1 MVTGGGLGAGGVGAG
16 GFGAGGV
23 GAGGVGAG
31 GVGAGGVGA
40 GGVGVGDDGGSVP
53 VGVLAAVPE
62 LPPPHALKAQAA
74 TINNAQ
80 P

>member
-1 MVTGGGLGAGGVGAG
+1 MAPGGGLGAGGVG
-16 GFGAGGV
+16 V
-23 GAGGVGAG
+23 GGGVGAG

-40 GGVGVGDDGGSVP
+40 GGVGVGDEGGDVP
-53 VGVLAAVPE
+53 VAVLVALPE
-62 LPPPHALKAQAA
+62 FPPPHALSAQAA

>member
-1 MVTGGGLGAGGVGAG
+1 VAPGGGLGAGGVG
-16 GFGAGGV
+16 V
-23 GAGGVGAG
+23 GG

-40 GGVGVGDDGGSVP
+40 GGVGVGDEGGEVP
-53 VGVLAAVPE
+53 VGALAALPE
-62 LPPPHALKAQAA
+62 PPPPHALSAQAA